1 MVCFA
6 LGPLSIGDCGSKSNI
21 NITTQ
26 SLTSSVT
33 NSYKNT
39 VQTRKEDFTNV
50 TRQKVRLVNYNA
62 SAGCKNLEITQT
74 IDVSIETNTTLS
86 DITARDMLSNLAT
99 TINNDID
106 QKMEQVK
113 SALADVNNT
122 ALIMN
127 AKTII
132 TRISEDNN
140 VINTV
145 QEAITNSLTVTD
157 QEIELIFGEIKDL
170 DKVVLEKDTSGTCKI
185 AQDVRS
191 KIVATATL
199 NTLLDALNSD
209 TQMQEIQYKLE
220 QDQKLKSKGVIES
233 VGDFVSS
240 IFKGF
245 FTVYGIIAVAIVIGI
260 VLFWYFVLK
269 NPEGTKAVGQAATSI
284 IKQAGESGA
293 QAAKAAAEL
302 KRPI

>member
-21 NITTQ
+21 KITTQ
-26 SLTSSVT
+26 SLTSNVT

-39 VQTRKEDFTNV
+39 VQTRKEDFTNI
-50 TRQKVRLVNYNA
+50 TRQKVKLVNYNA
-62 SAGCKNLEITQT
+62 VAGCKNLEITQT
-74 IDVSIETNTTLS
+74 VDVSIETNTTLS

-99 TINNDID
+99 TINNDIE
-106 QKMEQVK
+106 QKMEQIK

-122 ALIMN
+122 ELVLN

-140 VINTV
+140 VINTL

-209 TQMQEIQYKLE
+209 TQMQDIQYKLQ
-220 QDQKLKSKGVIES
+220 QDQKLKSKGAIES
-233 VGDFVSS
+233 VGDAISS
-240 IFKGF
+240 IFKAIFSVWGL
-245 FTVYGIIAVAIVIGI
+245 IIVSIIVFIIVII
-260 VLFWYFVLK
+260 FVFAGSSK
-269 NPEGTKAVGQAATSI
+269 SVDKVEQYTSA
-284 IKQAGESGA
+284 IKQVGETGT
-293 QAAKAAAEL
+293 QLMKTAKEL

>member
-6 LGPLSIGDCGSKSNI
+6 LGPLSVGECGSESKI
-21 NITTQ
+21 NITTE
-26 SLTSSVT
+26 SLTSSIT

-39 VQTRKEDFTNV
+39 VQTRKEDFINV

-74 IDVSIETNTTLS
+74 VDVSIETNTTLS

-113 SALADVNNT
+113 SALSDVNNT

-132 TRISEDNN
+132 TKISEDNN

-233 VGDFVSS
+233 VGDAISS
-240 IFKGF
+240 IFKGIF
-245 FTVYGIIAVAIVIGI
+245 SVWGLIIVSIIVFIIVII
-260 VLFWYFVLK
+260 FVFAGSSK
-269 NPEGTKAVGQAATSI
+269 SIDKVEKYTSAVKQVGETGTQLMNT
-284 IKQAGESGA
+284 
-293 QAAKAAAEL
+293 AKEL
-302 KRPI
+302 KKSI

>member
-6 LGPLSIGDCGSKSNI
+6 LGPLSIGDCGSESKI

-220 QDQKLKSKGVIES
+220 QDQKLKSKGAIEA
-233 VGDFVSS
+233 VGDVISS
-240 IFKGF
+240 VFRGL
-245 FTVYGIIAVAIVIGI
+245 FTVWGIVIVAVIIGI
-260 VLFWYFVLK
+260 VLFWYFLLK
-269 NPEGTKAVGQAATSI
+269 NPEGVKALGDSA
-284 IKQAGESGA
+284 SGVMSTA
-293 QAAKAAAEL
+293 RSGKSPSSSGSSSGS
-302 KRPI
+302 RV

>member
-6 LGPLSIGDCGSKSNI
+6 LGPLSIGECGAESKI

-39 VQTRKEDFTNV
+39 VQTRTEDFKNI

-62 SAGCKNLEITQT
+62 AAGCKNLEITQT
-74 IDVSIETNTTLS
+74 VNVSIETSTTLS
-86 DITARDMLSNLAT
+86 DITARDMLSNLGT

-106 QKMEQVK
+106 QKMEQIK

-122 ALIMN
+122 SLIMN

-132 TRISEDNN
+132 SRISQDTN

-170 DKVVLEKDTSGTCKI
+170 DKVVLEKDTSGTCTI
-185 AQDVRS
+185 AQDVRA

-209 TQMQEIQYKLE
+209 TQMQDIQYKLE
-220 QDQKLKSKGVIES
+220 QDAKLKSKGAIEV
-233 VGDFVSS
+233 VGDVVSS
-240 IFKGF
+240 IFKGL
-245 FTVYGIIAVAIVIGI
+245 FTTWGIIVVAIIIGI
-260 VLFWYFVLK
+260 VLFWYFLLK
-269 NPEGTKAVGQAATSI
+269 NPQGVKAL
-284 IKQAGESGA
+284 GESASGVMSTA
-293 QAAKAAAEL
+293 RNGKSSTSSSTGGS
-302 KRPI
+302 RV